1 MTSPSWPDGP
11 SSVLRELHPRDAAPS
26 RSADLPRV
34 VVVNKFPPGEVTRAA
49 LALLGLLVAVYL
61 LWRIQEVLFLLFL
74 AVLLA
79 TAIEPIV
86 NRLRRGPFTRGSGV
100 LAVYSAI
107 VLVLSLVG
115 YAVLPSVAAQG
126 GAFTETLPQRV
137 EALQTQAQNL
147 RPTPLRDAATAA
159 LGRVSEATQAPPAPA
174 GEQLVAAGETA
185 AHGIISFLT
194 VFVLAFYWLVER
206 ATIKRALLRAVPVR
220 HARSVNTVWLEVEDK
235 LGGWVRGQLLLMLAI
250 GVMAGVGYSVIGLP
264 NPAVL
269 AVAAGLFEIVP
280 MIGPVLAFTPAVL
293 VALAAD
299 PSKALIVLVY
309 AIIIQQIESQI
320 LVPRVMRH
328 AVGVSPLTVLL
339 GILAGAALA
348 GLAGAFLAVPLAAA
362 AQVILAHVLRVE
374 DPAQAEEHATP
385 RGRAQAQS
393 GGGTGQAPGSA
404 AARAD
409 A

>member
-1 MTSPSWPDGP
+1 M
-11 SSVLRELHPRDAAPS
+11 
-26 RSADLPRV
+26 
-34 VVVNKFPPGEVTRAA
+34 
-49 LALLGLLVAVYL
+49 
-61 LWRIQEVLFLLFL
+61 LWRIQEVLFLLFV

-115 YAVLPSVAAQG
+115 YAILPSVAAQG

-147 RPTPLRDAATAA
+147 RPTPLRDAASAA
-159 LGRVSEATQAPPAPA
+159 LGRVSQATQAPPAPA

-220 HARSVNTVWLEVEDK
+220 HARSVNTVWLEVENK

-250 GVMAGVGYSVIGLP
+250 GVMAGLGYFVIGLP

-269 AVAAGLFEIVP
+269 AVAAALFEIVP

-309 AIIIQQIESQI
+309 AVIIQQIESQI

-328 AVGVSPLTVLL
+328 AVGISPLTVLL

-362 AQVILAHVLRVE
+362 AQVVLAHTLRVE

>member
-1 MTSPSWPDGP
+1 M
-11 SSVLRELHPRDAAPS
+11 VRELYPGDMPAPS
-26 RSADLPRV
+26 QAADLPRV
-34 VVVNKFPPGEVTRAA
+34 VVVNKLPVGEVVRAA
-49 LALLGLLVAVYL
+49 LALLGLLIGLYL
-61 LWRIQEVLFLLFL
+61 LWRIQEVLFLLFV

-100 LAVYSAI
+100 LVVYSAI
-107 VLVLSLVG
+107 VLLLSVVG
-115 YAVLPSVAAQG
+115 YAVVPSVASQG

-137 EALQTQAQNL
+137 EALQAQAENL
-147 RPTPLRDAATAA
+147 RPAPLRDAATSA
-159 LGRVSEATQAPPAPA
+159 LARAVEATRTPAAPP
-174 GEQLVAAGETA
+174 GEQLVAVGETA

-220 HARSVNTVWLEVEDK
+220 HARSVNTVWLEVEEK
-235 LGGWVRGQLLLMLAI
+235 LGGWVRGQLLLMLAV
-250 GVMAGVGYSVIGLP
+250 GVMAGLGYLVIGLP

-293 VALAAD
+293 VALATD
-299 PSKALIVLVY
+299 PTKALIVVVY
-309 AIIIQQIESQI
+309 AVIIQQIESQV

-374 DPAQAEEHATP
+374 DPAQAEEHPTP
-385 RGRAQAQS
+385 RERAEAQS
-393 GGGTGQAPGSA
+393 GGGTGASPGSA
-404 AARAD
+404 SARAE

>member
-1 MTSPSWPDGP
+1 
-11 SSVLRELHPRDAAPS
+11 VLRELHPRDAAPS

-159 LGRVSEATQAPPAPA
+159 LGRVSE
-174 GEQLVAAGETA
+174 ELVAAGETA

>member
-1 MTSPSWPDGP
+1 
-11 SSVLRELHPRDAAPS
+11 
-26 RSADLPRV
+26 
-34 VVVNKFPPGEVTRAA
+34 
-49 LALLGLLVAVYL
+49 
-61 LWRIQEVLFLLFL
+61 
-74 AVLLA
+74 
-79 TAIEPIV
+79 
-86 NRLRRGPFTRGSGV
+86 
-100 LAVYSAI
+100 
-107 VLVLSLVG
+107 
-115 YAVLPSVAAQG
+115 
-126 GAFTETLPQRV
+126 
-137 EALQTQAQNL
+137 
-147 RPTPLRDAATAA
+147 
-159 LGRVSEATQAPPAPA
+159 
-174 GEQLVAAGETA
+174 VAAGETA
-185 AHGIISFLT
+185 AHGLISFLT

-250 GVMAGVGYSVIGLP
+250 GVMAGVGYLLIGLP
-264 NPAVL
+264 NPAIL

-293 VALAAD
+293 VALATD
-299 PSKALIVLVY
+299 PSKALVVLVY
-309 AIIIQQIESQI
+309 AIIIQQIESQV

-374 DPAQAEEHATP
+374 DPAQAEEHPTP
-385 RGRAQAQS
+385 RARAQAQS
-393 GGGTGQAPGSA
+393 GGGTGEAPGSA